1 MSQLFVDDVV
11 SKEGTNSVG
20 FSKGI
25 SVSVASTFS
34 GDVSIGGTL
43 TYEDVTNIDVVG
55 LITARGGIKL
65 GVAGIG
71 GTFNANGD
79 TTLAGVVTAT
89 SFVGGLT
96 GAASQITV
104 ADESSDAACNVVFTT
119 AATGDLPPK
128 TGTNLTFNSSS
139 GALTASSFVGD
150 GSGLTNLVG
159 TGVTNNV
166 NTVNLNVISGIS
178 TFGGDVS
185 IADKIIH
192 TGDTN
197 TALRFPS
204 ADTITA
210 ETAGTERLRITSDGK
225 YYFTGT
231 GAGSGARGLEIDT
244 ESVGAADEGVILNA
258 RASGTTGRIKLQTN
272 SATAMTILGN
282 GGNIG
287 IGTDIPATSLHVY
300 KDGATVALIE
310 SIGANDS
317 RVRIKAPSDR
327 ISYLEFADD
336 DADAGE
342 IRYDHSSNY
351 MGFHVNNNVERL
363 RITSTGNVEVVGLTS
378 TASLTVGPGLIQEE
392 FDSYAS
398 ALTGTYNHDVV
409 DHGMILYAYSNASA
423 SFVLNLRGDGSTTLN
438 SLMNIGQSSVFT
450 AYTGSNNTSYYMTDF
465 QIDGSSQT
473 EEWNG
478 ASAPSAGTGS
488 GYDVYT
494 FNILKNK
501 NRCSPCSHWVEVLL
515 VI

>member
-1 MSQLFVDDVV
+1 MSSINVDTLKSRLGGPPTLPSGVVV
-11 SKEGTNSVG
+11 S
-20 FSKGI
+20 
-25 SVSVASTFS
+25 AAATFS
-34 GDVSIGGTL
+34 NDVSIGGTL
-43 TYEDVTNIDVVG
+43 TYEDVTNVDAVG
-55 LITARGGIKL
+55 LITARNGIKF
-65 GVAGIG
+65 GVAGVG
-71 GTFNANGD
+71 GTIRANGD
-79 TTLAGVVTAT
+79 TTLAGVVTA
-89 SFVGGLT
+89 
-96 GAASQITV
+96 SQ
-104 ADESSDAACNVVFTT
+104 
-119 AATGDLPPK
+119 
-128 TGTNLTFNSSS
+128 
-139 GALTASSFVGD
+139 FVGD

-197 TALRFPS
+197 TALRFPAADTVTVETSGSERIRIDSSGNTLIGLTDASQSTQGGILQVKTSACIRRFVASAGSGAIRFEKTRSGSDGHTVVQDGDKLGELQFYGSDGDSYEIAGQISAQVDGTPGNGDMPGRLMFFTS
-204 ADTITA
+204 ADGTSNN
-210 ETAGTERLRITSDGK
+210 TERLRIDSNGNIGVNCDAPTNITNS
-225 YYFTGT
+225 
-231 GAGSGARGLEIDT
+231 RGITLQ
-244 ESVGAADEGVILNA
+244 G
-258 RASGTTGRIKLQTN
+258 ASGTPAGFINFMDSADNSDGRI
-272 SATAMTILGN
+272 
-282 GGNIG
+282 
-287 IGTDIPATSLHVY
+287 V
-300 KDGATVALIE
+300 
-310 SIGANDS
+310 
-317 RVRIKAPSDR
+317 
-327 ISYLEFADD
+327 ADD
-336 DADAGE
+336 GILTITADFSDNTA
-342 IRYDHSSNY
+342 SSAIA
-351 MGFHVNNNVERL
+351 FNVDGTSEKL
-363 RITSTGNVEVVGLTS
+363 RITSTGVVEVSGITS

-494 FNILKNK
+494 FNILKTADATFKVFATFSNF
-501 NRCSPCSHWVEVLL
+501 N
-515 VI
+515 